1 MNGALN
7 CNSVKKFIII
17 NNTIFLVCIITM
29 ENLANL
35 PDPDACLVLFRENE
49 DVKFSKDEPK
59 KDFCKNID
67 EDPQYMLGTVIV
79 RVIAARGLH
88 DGNVGGVGDPFGGV
102 FRSSG
107 TPSINPYASVKFG
120 NSTQRGSEVYATSDP
135 IFPREEIFFL
145 DVSLPLSRLTHDFNN
160 SSNSNN
166 SGNNDE
172 IGDTLSHSPTSDT
185 RNTNHSHSDKPN
197 NTILTVALFHSP
209 IESGRNFSRIKLN
222 SEGGNISGDSDDAF
236 LGMASI
242 DLSQLLTGQQSQLDQ
257 WLPLHGTMGDTG
269 HPDNRK
275 SAASV
280 RISCEYELSD
290 VPPKVGD
297 ICRFNR
303 FCDPKDL
310 YPLEPDKSYKV
321 EEVHNNGEIVLLS
334 YVSSPEGWRLAFQAH
349 KNMLICEER
358 HVSALNTA
366 QDELKTL
373 GERLYV
379 SPLVVTVTETVER
392 VVDDGLVGVA
402 ENLVR
407 GSAYTFNRW
416 FKGGIDIDT
425 IISDIQDVTNLDGR
439 HNQDIIDQRLN
450 FERGSRSS
458 SSSSLIDNNK
468 LCSDTDDNDD
478 LLLEK
483 KLPATALPNM
493 PPCPI
498 TGFPMVSTS
507 NITCIINV
515 VEYTANK

>member
-1 MNGALN
+1 
-7 CNSVKKFIII
+7 
-17 NNTIFLVCIITM
+17 
-29 ENLANL
+29 
-35 PDPDACLVLFRENE
+35 
-49 DVKFSKDEPK
+49 
-59 KDFCKNID
+59 
-67 EDPQYMLGTVIV
+67 
-79 RVIAARGLH
+79 
-88 DGNVGGVGDPFGGV
+88 
-102 FRSSG
+102 
-107 TPSINPYASVKFG
+107 
-120 NSTQRGSEVYATSDP
+120 
-135 IFPREEIFFL
+135 
-145 DVSLPLSRLTHDFNN
+145 
-160 SSNSNN
+160 
-166 SGNNDE
+166 
-172 IGDTLSHSPTSDT
+172 
-185 RNTNHSHSDKPN
+185 
-197 NTILTVALFHSP
+197 
-209 IESGRNFSRIKLN
+209 
-222 SEGGNISGDSDDAF
+222 
-236 LGMASI
+236 
-242 DLSQLLTGQQSQLDQ
+242 
-257 WLPLHGTMGDTG
+257 
-269 HPDNRK
+269 
-275 SAASV
+275 
-280 RISCEYELSD
+280 
-290 VPPKVGD
+290 
-297 ICRFNR
+297 
-303 FCDPKDL
+303 
-310 YPLEPDKSYKV
+310 
-321 EEVHNNGEIVLLS
+321 
-334 YVSSPEGWRLAFQAH
+334 
-349 KNMLICEER
+349 MLICEER